1 MLLLAGA
8 AAAGAVTGWCA
19 AVLSARLVQ
28 PIAAW
33 LHEDAVT
40 AALALPVD
48 VVEAGV
54 TGDLVSRVSG
64 DVDRVS
70 QVASGALGD
79 LVAAA
84 PTTVGLAALDWRF
97 ALAALLAV
105 PLQAYALRWYLR
117 TPQPLYAA
125 SRTADGRRASARAG
139 TPGWK
144 RPRRR
149 R

>member
-1 MLLLAGA
+1 MRGRAVGPAGA
-8 AAAGAVTGWCA
+8 
-19 AVLSARLVQ
+19 
-28 PIAAW
+28 PIAAR
-33 LHEDAVT
+33 LREDAVT

-48 VVEAGV
+48 VVEAGG

-79 LVAAA
+79 FVAAA
-84 PTTVGLAALDWRF
+84 PTIAATLVGLAALDWRF
-97 ALAALLAV
+97 ALAALLTV

-117 TPQPLYAA
+117 TSQPLYAGG
-125 SRTADGRRASARAG
+125 RTADGRRASALL
-139 TPGWK
+139 GWK

>member
-1 MLLLAGA
+1 MRGRAVGPAGA
-8 AAAGAVTGWCA
+8 
-19 AVLSARLVQ
+19 
-28 PIAAW
+28 PIAAR
-33 LHEDAVT
+33 LREDAVT

-48 VVEAGV
+48 VVEAGG

-79 LVAAA
+79 FVAVALTVAA
-84 PTTVGLAALDWRF
+84 TLVGLAALDWRF
-97 ALAALLAV
+97 ALAALLTV
-105 PLQAYALRWYLR
+105 PLQAYALHWYLR
-117 TPQPLYAA
+117 PSQPLYAA
-125 SRTADGRRASARAG
+125 ARTADGRRASARAG

>member
-1 MLLLAGA
+1 M
-8 AAAGAVTGWCA
+8 TGWCA

-84 PTTVGLAALDWRF
+84 PTIVGLAALDWRF
-97 ALAALLAV
+97 ALAALLAA
-105 PLQAYALRWYLR
+105 PLRAYALRWYLR
-117 TPQPLYAA
+117 TSQPLYAA
-125 SRTADGRRASARAG
+125 GRTADGRRASARAG
-139 TPGWK
+139 TPW
-144 RPRRR
+144 
-149 R
+149 